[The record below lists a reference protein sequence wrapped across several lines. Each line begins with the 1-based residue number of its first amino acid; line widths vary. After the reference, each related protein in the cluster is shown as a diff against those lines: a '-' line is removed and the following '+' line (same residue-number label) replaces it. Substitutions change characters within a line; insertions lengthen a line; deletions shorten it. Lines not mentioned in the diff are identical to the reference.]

1 MDTSIMTSLSYSGRL
16 TRIKAKVGFHG
27 NSFNAMLNVWWP
39 VGQHYHILPD
49 SVHPKINC
57 YSHLNRWLEHLSSIL
72 RHPLADEDYI
82 FPAIASTNLIK
93 FGEPTSRSGIEILL
107 ELVVE
112 KSGVMKGRNGKF
124 TTHCFR
130 RGGAQYRFMWAERKW
145 SLKAVKWWGGWSSSE
160 HVRIK
165 LFVRISWT

>member
-1 MDTSIMTSLSYSGRL
+1 L
-16 TRIKAKVGFHG
+16 
-27 NSFNAMLNVWWP
+27 
-39 VGQHYHILPD
+39 
-49 SVHPKINC
+49 
-57 YSHLNRWLEHLSSIL
+57 HLNRWLEHLSSIL
-72 RHPLADEDYI
+72 CHPLADEDYI

-130 RGGAQYRFMWAERKW
+130 QGGTQYWFMWAERK
-145 SLKAVKWWGGWSSSE
+145 
-160 HVRIK
+160 
-165 LFVRISWT
+165 